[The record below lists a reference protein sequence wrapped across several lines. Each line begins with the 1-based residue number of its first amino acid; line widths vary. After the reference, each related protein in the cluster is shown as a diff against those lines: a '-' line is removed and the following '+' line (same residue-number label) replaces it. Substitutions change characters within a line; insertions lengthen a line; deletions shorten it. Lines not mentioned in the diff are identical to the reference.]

1 MLDVFLYAPKDVRI
15 ESIMEQDHVDAKKAK
30 EIVEYNDELNHSR
43 HKYITGTHRGDRS
56 QRDLLLDTSLLG
68 WDKTAKYLLMLVE
81 MLGE

>member
-1 MLDVFLYAPKDVRI
+1 MCSTCSCTRQRTCASNPSWARPRGRQ
-15 ESIMEQDHVDAKKAK
+15 ESQ

>member
-15 ESIMEQDHVDAKKAK
+15 ESIMEQDHVDAKKAR

-43 HKYITGTHRGDRS
+43 HKYITGTHRGDRR

-68 WDKTAKYLLMLVE
+68 WDKTAKYLLTLVE